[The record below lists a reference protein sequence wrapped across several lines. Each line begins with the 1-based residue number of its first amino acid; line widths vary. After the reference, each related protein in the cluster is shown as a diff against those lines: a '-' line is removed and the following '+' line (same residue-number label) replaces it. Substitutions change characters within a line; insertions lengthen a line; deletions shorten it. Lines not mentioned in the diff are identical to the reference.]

1 MEKKI
6 AIIGAGI
13 SGLLA
18 CKHILEKGFS
28 PIVFEARSGIGG
40 VWSQTIESTKLQ
52 IPKKMYQFSDFAWPP
67 SVTETFPDD
76 EQVMEYIK
84 AYAVHFNILPRI
96 RFNCKVTC
104 IDYVVPGNEDFP
116 SWDLWGGIGWP
127 FSPTGRWNVTVQDAR
142 DPAAPVEVY
151 QLDFVIL
158 CIGKYSDLPN
168 IPDFPLNSGPEVFN
182 GKVLHSMD
190 YAAMANDCAAEL
202 VTNKRVTII
211 GFQKS
216 AVDIA
221 AEVAERNGVDHPCT
235 LIFRTVHWIVPD
247 YFIALTFKSLNR
259 FTEFMVH
266 KPDQGFFIW
275 LLVILLSPLV
285 TSHSASCDSYMLPV
299 IQLTPYNVWFQL
311 WIFSKLVEA
320 YLKRKQPLKKYNM
333 VPEHGF
339 LKQISSCMF
348 TVLPANFYDK
358 VEEGSLVLKKSE
370 SFKFCKNGLVID
382 SEETPIA
389 TDIVIFATGY
399 KSDEKLKNIFQ
410 TSYFQKCITESL
422 APFYREC
429 IHPHIPQLAI
439 LGYAD
444 SPAFLYTTEMRS
456 KWLAH
461 FLAGKFKLPTIGE
474 MEADVKKWEK
484 CMKYYANES
493 YKRSCISVLL
503 QIYCNDQICKD
514 MGFNPRRKKWLLAEL
529 FAPYCPD
536 DYKYLCWQT

>member
-1 MEKKI
+1 MEKRV
-6 AIIGAGI
+6 AVIGAGI

-18 CKHILEKGFS
+18 CKNIMEKGFN

-40 VWSQTIESTKLQ
+40 VWSRTIESTRLQ
-52 IPKKMYQFSDFAWPP
+52 TPKSFYQFSDFAWPS

-76 EQVMEYIK
+76 KQVMEYIK
-84 AYAVHFNILPRI
+84 AYAIHFNILPRI

-104 IDYVVPGNEDFP
+104 IDYVLHGNEDFP
-116 SWDLWGGIGWP
+116 SWDLWGGTGWP

-142 DPAAPVEVY
+142 DPTAPVEVY

-168 IPDFPLNSGPEVFN
+168 IPDFPLNRGPEVFN

-190 YAAMANDCAAEL
+190 YAAMANDCAADL
-202 VTNKRVTII
+202 VANKRVTII

-221 AEVAERNGVDHPCT
+221 AAVANRNGVDHPCT

-247 YFIALTFKSLNR
+247 YFLAFTLKSLNR

-266 KPDQGFFIW
+266 KPGQGFFIW
-275 LLVILLSPLV
+275 LLAVLLSPL
-285 TSHSASCDSYMLPV
+285 
-299 IQLTPYNVWFQL
+299 L
-311 WIFSKLVEA
+311 WIVIKLGEA

-348 TVLPANFYDK
+348 TVLPANFYDR
-358 VEEGSLVLKKSE
+358 VEEGSLVLKKSQ
-370 SFKFCKNGLVID
+370 SFNFCKNGLVID

-399 KSDEKLKNIFQ
+399 KSDEKLKNIFKS
-410 TSYFQKCITESL
+410 SYFQKCITESL
-422 APFYREC
+422 APFYR
-429 IHPHIPQLAI
+429 
-439 LGYAD
+439 Y
-444 SPAFLYTTEMRS
+444 
-456 KWLAH
+456 W
-461 FLAGKFKLPTIGE
+461 
-474 MEADVKKWEK
+474 
-484 CMKYYANES
+484 
-493 YKRSCISVLL
+493 
-503 QIYCNDQICKD
+503 
-514 MGFNPRRKKWLLAEL
+514 
-529 FAPYCPD
+529 
-536 DYKYLCWQT
+536 